1 VYEECN
7 SEQQV
12 SADTAAYYEYRDG
25 GGLEA
30 DLAKLRKLVA
40 YDNGGILAP
49 GVTIATNDSGTA
61 EAVTKGAS

>member
-1 VYEECN
+1 
-7 SEQQV
+7 
-12 SADTAAYYEYRDG
+12 
-25 GGLEA
+25 LEA